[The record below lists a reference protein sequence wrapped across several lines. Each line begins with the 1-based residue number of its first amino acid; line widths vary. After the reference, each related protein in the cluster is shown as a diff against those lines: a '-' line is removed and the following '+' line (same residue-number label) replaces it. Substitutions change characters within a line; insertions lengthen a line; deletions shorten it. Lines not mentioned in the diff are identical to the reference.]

1 MTVTVIV
8 IVIAIEVTT
17 AKVAEEGGELG
28 FLELIIA
35 NCDTLF
41 GSGCNRCRF

>member
-1 MTVTVIV
+1 MTVIV
-8 IVIAIEVTT
+8 IEVTS
-17 AKVAEEGGELG
+17 AKEAEEGGDLG

-41 GSGCNRCRF
+41 GSGGNRCRF

>member
-1 MTVTVIV
+1 MSVTV
-8 IVIAIEVTT
+8 IVIAIEVTS
-17 AKVAEEGGELG
+17 AKGAEEGGDLG

-41 GSGCNRCRF
+41 GSGCNRCRI

>member
-1 MTVTVIV
+1 MSVTV
-8 IVIAIEVTT
+8 IVIAIEVTS
-17 AKVAEEGGELG
+17 AKGAEEADDLG

-41 GSGCNRCRF
+41 GSGCNRCRI